1 MSETIRDAVVI
12 GAGPAGSAAAAI
24 LAESGLEPL
33 VIEKDCFPRRKVCGE
48 FLSGSARESLARL
61 DALAQIAGEAAP
73 IERGSV
79 HLRRGRSVDFE
90 LPARG
95 FGLSRARLDEILAR
109 RAAERGAEIRFGSR
123 VVAIEPGRAGAT
135 QLRVVGEG
143 GREESLLARSVVGAW
158 GRWDA
163 LDRSLHRSFLV
174 RGGRFFGWSRDYEDV
189 PGALAGDV
197 RLYLFRG
204 GYCGLSRVEGGRIHL
219 AGVISEARR
228 RRLASGWEAA
238 VEHARRDNPAL
249 DRELAALPA
258 RSPGGDLGTGPV
270 YFTRKRP
277 SERGALMAGDAA
289 GVIDPFLGEGL
300 SAALASGILAGETL
314 GAALS
319 GRARMEDAPAVY
331 ARAWRRRL
339 RRRIGW
345 GAALRGLML
354 HPDAAALAARIAGGG
369 LARAAIARLAF

>member
-1 MSETIRDAVVI
+1 VRETIRDAVVI

-24 LAESGLEPL
+24 LAEAGFEPL
-33 VIEKDCFPRRKVCGE
+33 VIEKDRFPRRKVCGE

-61 DALAQIAGEAAP
+61 DVLAEIAGEAAP

-79 HLRRGRSVDFE
+79 RLRRGRSVDFD
-90 LPARG
+90 LSARA
-95 FGLSRARLDEILAR
+95 FGISRFRLDQILAR
-109 RAAERGAEIRFGSR
+109 RAAERGAEIRFGCR
-123 VVAIEPGRAGAT
+123 VLGVEKDGGGPTLLRLAGD
-135 QLRVVGEG
+135 G
-143 GREESLLARSVVGAW
+143 GREESVRARSVVGAW

-163 LDRSLHRSFLV
+163 LDRTLHRRFLV
-174 RGGRFFGWSRDYEDV
+174 RGGRFFGWSRDYEPV
-189 PGALAGDV
+189 PGALEGDV

-228 RRLASGWEAA
+228 RRLPSGWDAA
-238 VEHARRDNPAL
+238 VAHARRDNPAL
-249 DRELAALPA
+249 DRDLAALPV
-258 RSPGGDLGTGPV
+258 RSPDGDLGTGPV
-270 YFTRKRP
+270 YFTTKRP

-300 SAALASGILAGETL
+300 AAALASGILAGETL
-314 GAALS
+314 AAALS
-319 GRARMEDAPAVY
+319 GRIRMEEAGALY

-339 RRRIGW
+339 RSRIGW

-354 HPDAAALAARIAGGG
+354 HPGAAAFAARIAGDG
-369 LARAAIARLAF
+369 LARAALARLAI